1 MGRLSL
7 KEPCCRKPALLGK
20 EETEYKCVSAK
31 ARVLLQ
37 PKDKCKLISMA
48 STQDSFLLI
57 VAFLF
62 LEFQGFEEKR
72 LGAFIL

>member
-1 MGRLSL
+1 MKAG
-7 KEPCCRKPALLGK
+7 LLGK

-31 ARVLLQ
+31 ACVLLQ
-37 PKDKCKLISMA
+37 PEDKCKLISIA
-48 STQDSFLLI
+48 GTYNCFLLM

-72 LGAFIL
+72 SGAFIL